1 MKLSNF
7 EKNKRRQKRTRAK
20 ISGTAERPRLNVSRS
35 NRYLYL
41 QLIDD
46 VNGLTLAAVHSKSLK
61 TKGSKTEI
69 GFEAGKILAQKAVEK
84 KISEVVFDRGAKKYH
99 GRVKSVAD
107 GARDSGL
114 KF

>member
-61 TKGSKTEI
+61 TNGNKTEVS
-69 GFEAGKILAQKAVEK
+69 FEAGKILAQKATEK

-107 GARDSGL
+107 GARDGGL